1 MDDTPERSGDR
12 PEDHAMDA
20 LPAPLSS
27 WRPAKSAPGGGPPQN
42 WEESALDSGE
52 PTAARP
58 ITVGLVW
65 RAVRRH
71 WWRIA
76 LLWIVVTAGLETL
89 VHYRVK
95 PSYEATAWVKVEPTS
110 RSLLTEKNAST
121 SDFGPYLKTQVL
133 LISSPDVLK
142 AALLDP
148 GVAALP
154 SIAGS
159 LDPEV
164 DLRARL
170 DVNIQRDTHIIWVR
184 MSSRNPTEG
193 PTVVNA
199 VVDAYLKAARGW
211 SDEEMAS
218 QLERLGELRKKF
230 RNEVERLEQE
240 LERLSREEGSVKELI
255 DNKNLATLD
264 EFRAMREQRTRVQMD
279 LYTAESQLDYL
290 QKSLARQ
297 KALVQASRPQVG
309 AADLDARVEQ
319 VFRRQPE
326 AAALIDQ
333 LGELK
338 QRIGRAERLAR
349 TPANDP
355 AVRALRQE
363 HRRIEEEYQR
373 LWKELYP
380 SLRNLAQQAPSED
393 QALSKDLENELRQW
407 ELEVNRLRN
416 EDELLG
422 KRLETLEVESQRTG
436 DRALRIKFLVD
447 NRAHN
452 QEMLEKVEAH
462 ISQIEFERYS
472 NSSITVI
479 ARARPVGQMMGSNR
493 LKLMAAAPVGA
504 LGLLLGLFTLLELRA
519 ARVSDPDDLPTRVH
533 LGVLGVVPPLPA
545 LTGSRGL
552 RRRGDD
558 RRRVEEFVQ
567 SLDHLRVA
575 LCAGAADGE
584 PNRSILITSAI
595 GGEGKT
601 TLAAQLAGRCAN
613 AGLLTLLVD
622 ADLRRPSL
630 GDLLEVPE
638 GPGLADV
645 LAGEAAPE
653 QAMVVIGNAGGFHL
667 LPAGATGRDPSRL
680 LHGEP
685 LGHLIA
691 RLRSTFDIVIVD
703 APPVLAV
710 PDALLLGRWTDGA
723 VLAVRHD
730 TSRFPLVE
738 RAHRRLASVGIPVLG
753 AVVNGCRTLDN
764 SYGAYHYNPYAY
776 SSTEREEG

>member
-1 MDDTPERSGDR
+1 MDDIPERPGDW
-12 PEDHAMDA
+12 PEDHAMNA
-20 LPAPLSS
+20 LPAPWSS
-27 WRPAKSAPGGGPPQN
+27 GQPSKSSQGGGPPVN
-42 WEESALDSGE
+42 WEEPAPE
-52 PTAARP
+52 AVEAAEARP
-58 ITVGLVW
+58 ITPALIW
-65 RAVRRH
+65 RAIRRH
-71 WWRIA
+71 WWLIV
-76 LLWIVVTAGLETL
+76 LLWIVATAALETL
-89 VHYRVK
+89 IYKRVK
-95 PSYEATAWVKVEPTS
+95 PSYEATTWVKVEPSS
-110 RSLLTEKNAST
+110 RSLLTDRST
-121 SDFGPYLKTQVL
+121 STGEFGPFLKTQML

-154 SIAGS
+154 RIANS
-159 LDPEV
+159 LDPEM
-164 DLRARL
+164 DLRAKL

-184 MSSRNPTEG
+184 MASQDPTEG
-193 PTVVNA
+193 PIVVNA

-218 QLERLGELRKKF
+218 QLERLAELRKKF

-240 LERLSREEGSVKELI
+240 LERLSREEGSVQELI

-290 QKSLARQ
+290 RKSLARQ
-297 KALVQASRPQVG
+297 KAMTQASQPVVG
-309 AADLDARVEQ
+309 AGDLDAQIEQ
-319 VFRRQPE
+319 IFRRQPE
-326 AAALIDQ
+326 AAALIGQ
-333 LGELK
+333 LSELR
-338 QRIGRAERLAR
+338 QRIDQAERLAR
-349 TPANDP
+349 APANDP
-355 AVRALRQE
+355 AIRALRKEQNRVE
-363 HRRIEEEYQR
+363 GEYQQ
-373 LWKELYP
+373 LWRELYP
-380 SLRNLAQQAPSED
+380 SLRNLAQQGPPED

-407 ELEVNRLRN
+407 DLEVNRLRN

-422 KRLETLEVESQRTG
+422 QRLENLEVESQRTG

-447 NRAHN
+447 NRSHN

-462 ISQIEFERYS
+462 ISQLEYERYS
-472 NSSITVI
+472 SSSITVV
-479 ARARPVGQMMGSNR
+479 ARARPVGQPTGNNR
-493 LKLMAAAPVGA
+493 MKLMAAAPVGA
-504 LGLLLGLFTLLELRA
+504 LGLLLGLFTLIELRA
-519 ARVSDPDDLPTRVH
+519 GRVSDPDDLPSRVR
-533 LGVLGVVPPLPA
+533 LGVIGVVPPLPA
-545 LTGSRGL
+545 LTQAKGL
-552 RRRGDD
+552 RRRQDD

-575 LCAGAADGE
+575 LCAGQADGT

-613 AGLLTLLVD
+613 AGLLTALVD

-630 GDLLEVPE
+630 SDLLEVPE

-645 LAGEAAPE
+645 LAGEASPE

-738 RAHRRLASVGIPVLG
+738 RAHRRLSSVGIPVLG
-753 AVVNGCRTLDN
+753 AVVNGCRTMDN

-776 SSTEREEG
+776 SSEQDDG